1 MIIGKYHVG
10 IDFDNGTGN
19 PAEDFYYHDVDFTK
33 PLLDGPTHHGFDEYY
48 GVPGNTED
56 PLDNEPRILIRNDR
70 FVFTDRSKM
79 KMIGMGK
86 RKDKLIA
93 APDWTLKQLGAL
105 YLKEAHAFIDRR
117 VEEGTSPFFLYYA
130 PNANHNQRNPNGAF
144 AVPDSIAGVKIKG
157 QSKYTD
163 GSPAGPREDMVLEN
177 DVVFG
182 DLLKKL
188 KQTED
193 PRWPD
198 HKLIENTLIIF
209 TSDNGPNTKNRSTNE
224 TTNQESGGLRG
235 KKAKIWEGGIRVPFI
250 VYWKDYIQGP
260 KINRN
265 VLSHTDLYATLAN
278 IVRHQLQPHEAQD
291 SHSALNYWIGSDEG
305 SRFTASYFLLQS
317 WRALFE

>member
-1 MIIGKYHVG
+1 M
-10 IDFDNGTGN
+10 
-19 PAEDFYYHDVDFTK
+19 
-33 PLLDGPTHHGFDEYY
+33 
-48 GVPGNTED
+48 
-56 PLDNEPRILIRNDR
+56 
-70 FVFTDRSKM
+70 
-79 KMIGMGK
+79 
-86 RKDKLIA
+86 
-93 APDWTLKQLGAL
+93 
-105 YLKEAHAFIDRR
+105 
-117 VEEGTSPFFLYYA
+117 
-130 PNANHNQRNPNGAF
+130 
-144 AVPDSIAGVKIKG
+144 KIKG

-177 DVVFG
+177 DVAFG

-278 IVRHQLQPHEAQD
+278 IVRHQLKPHEAQD
-291 SHSALNYWIGSDEG
+291 SHNALNYWVGLDEG
-305 SRFTASYFLLQS
+305 PDLRPRIFFCNLGAPYLND
-317 WRALFE
+317 ALAIRQGSKKLVVDGCLVALKQVFEND